1 MEITS
6 VRVVPVQDEKLKAF
20 VSIVLDSCFVIN
32 DLRVIQG
39 RDGLFVSMPSRRLR
53 NGSYKDIAHPLNQ
66 STREWLE
73 SRVLEA
79 YRSTVESSQGATS
92 ARDGASS
99 SQGPAGPEA
108 GVAATLEEIE
118 RKHLDDAYWGVR

>member
-1 MEITS
+1 MEITG

-20 VSIVLDSCFVIN
+20 VSIIFDSCFVLN

-53 NGSYKDIAHPLNQ
+53 NGTYKDVAHPLNQ
-66 STREWLE
+66 ATREWLE

-79 YRSTVESSQGATS
+79 YRTTVGAS
-92 ARDGASS
+92 GSDKQPERPFRNDGAAAPGA
-99 SQGPAGPEA
+99 QR
-108 GVAATLEEIE
+108 AATLEEVE
-118 RKHLDDAYWGVR
+118 RTHLDDAFWGVR